1 MATPRVCSPPP
12 SPLRR
17 PLPGPSE
24 GLYGLGAGECGNPSG
39 LPVSLDLPVRGRC
52 ERQQRLE
59 VVQNAFTFMVFVSG
73 GGGLGCDMV
82 GYALAKGM

>member
-1 MATPRVCSPPP
+1 M
-12 SPLRR
+12 
-17 PLPGPSE
+17 
-24 GLYGLGAGECGNPSG
+24 SG
-39 LPVSLDLPVRGRC
+39 SSGCV
-52 ERQQRLE
+52 EAAE